1 MTLPPNADPSHQE
14 AAATGP
20 DDLQLFWELAAEL
33 FCVLAPDGRF
43 LHVNPAWT
51 RVLGWREDELLG
63 RNAFE
68 LVHPDD
74 RATTSDA
81 SERALAEGQR
91 QDEFQNRYRHRDG
104 SYRWLSWTGHLR
116 GDRWFGT
123 ARDITT
129 MRMSHDALQRSER
142 RSRAMLAALRD
153 GLIIIDADGRV
164 TEVSDRFAEMVGMPA
179 SEILGLRAPFPWW
192 PPEELEWITRQFGIA
207 LQSEHV
213 THELTFMRANGE
225 RFPVIIDTSELP
237 ERGRRNTMLSVIRDA
252 SELVATRDRLAEAHR
267 VAGLLAWEWFPD
279 RDEVVVYENPLD
291 DRPQS
296 TYTMTTAESTDYIP
310 EPARS
315 TLTRL
320 REEVAR
326 GERESFVLELPTA
339 GPAQTG
345 WVEVRAEQLRAPDG
359 RILGVR
365 GTAQSI
371 DARKRAEFEARLQS
385 DILDAIDVAVI
396 ARGPDQKLVFAN
408 DAAIRLLGWPRE
420 ELEGT
425 GPDDVKLI
433 APGQQETE
441 ALIAALKEG
450 TEWEGELLLRR
461 RDGSRVRTRVR
472 TAAVRDETGAPQYV
486 AGIVVVLGDPDT
498 PAD

>member
-1 MTLPPNADPSHQE
+1 MTLPSNADPSHQE
-14 AAATGP
+14 AAATAP

-33 FCVLAPDGRF
+33 FCVLTPDGRF

-51 RVLGWREDELLG
+51 RVLGWREDELLR

-74 RATTSDA
+74 RATTRDA
-81 SERALAEGQR
+81 SEEALAEGKR
-91 QDEFQNRYRHRDG
+91 MDEFQNRYRHRDG

-116 GDRWFGT
+116 GDQWFGT

-142 RSRAMLAALRD
+142 RSRALLGALRE
-153 GLIIIDADGRV
+153 GLVVMDERGRIN
-164 TEVSDRFAEMVGMPA
+164 EINERFAEMVGLA
-179 SEILGLRAPFPWW
+179 AREIVGCRPPYPWW
-192 PPEELEWITRQFGIA
+192 PPEERARISEA
-207 LQSEHV
+207 LTTSLHSEQSS
-213 THELTFMRANGE
+213 HELTFVRADGT
-225 RFPVIIDTSELP
+225 RFPVLIDTTDIMETG
-237 ERGRRNTMLSVIRDA
+237 GRHTMVSVIRDV
-252 SELVATRDRLAEAHR
+252 SELVDTRDRLAEAHR
-267 VAGLLAWEWFPD
+267 VAGLVSYEYVAA
-279 RDEVVVYENPLD
+279 RDEVVAFGSPRAAHPDQPV
-291 DRPQS
+291 R
-296 TYTMTTAESTDYIP
+296 MTHDESLEFIP
-310 EPARS
+310 EPAKS
-315 TLTRL
+315 TLRRL
-320 REEVAR
+320 RDEVLR
-326 GERESFVLELPTA
+326 GERDGFAEEIRIEGPDA
-339 GPAQTG
+339 G
-345 WVEVRAEQLRAPDG
+345 WIEVRGEPLRAPDG
-359 RILGVR
+359 SIIGVR
-365 GTAQSI
+365 GTSQHI
-371 DARKRAEFEARLQS
+371 DARKHAEFEARLQS

-396 ARGPDQKLVFAN
+396 ARGPDQRLVFAN

-441 ALIAALKEG
+441 ALIAALKDG

-461 RDGSRVRTRVR
+461 RDGSCVRTRVR

-486 AGIVVVLGDPDT
+486 AGIVVTLGNPDT